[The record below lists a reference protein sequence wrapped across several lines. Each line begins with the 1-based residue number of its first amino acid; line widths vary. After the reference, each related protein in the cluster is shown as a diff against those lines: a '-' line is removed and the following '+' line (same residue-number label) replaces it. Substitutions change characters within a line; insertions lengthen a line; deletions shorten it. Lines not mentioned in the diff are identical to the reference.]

1 MGVHSLIPGVPTFS
15 QRKDLAIHHVI
26 IQIWICSC
34 SDFECFVATSG
45 CHNSQKRNQNGGRN
59 RPAMMAL
66 VEAIA
71 GMMFLTTPCVREYVT
86 PIILNSF
93 ARLDAVSNN
102 H

>member
-1 MGVHSLIPGVPTFS
+1 MGVHGFIPGVPTFS
-15 QRKDLAIHHVI
+15 QGKDVAIHHVI
-26 IQIWICSC
+26 VQDWICSS
-34 SDFECFVATSG
+34 SDFEGFVATSS
-45 CHNSQKRNQNGGRN
+45 CHKSQKRNQNGGGN

-86 PIILNSF
+86 PVILNSF